1 MIEIFKS
8 YPINNSYEVGN
19 NGTIKYKGKVIRNG
33 LKDKPIL
40 INLVSTEIEYMVST
54 CFKDKE
60 GSYKLSTKP
69 HHRKDVKH
77 TKKAKQKIAKSKFKT
92 VVINNVKYA
101 SIKEATQI
109 LGVNRSTIY
118 RNIKT

>member
-19 NGTIKYKGKVIRNG
+19 TGTIKYKGKVIRNG

-40 INLVSTEIEYMVST
+40 INLVSTEVMDMVST

-60 GSYKLSTKP
+60 GSYKLSNKP

-77 TKKAKQKIAKSKFKT
+77 TKEAKQKIAKSKLKK
-92 VVINNVKYA
+92 VIINGVSYA
-101 SIKEATQI
+101 SITEATQI
-109 LGVNRSTIY
+109 LRVNRSTIY
-118 RNIKT
+118 RNVST

>member
-40 INLVSTEIEYMVST
+40 INLVSTEIEYMVNT

-69 HHRKDVKH
+69 HHRKGVKH
-77 TKKAKQKIAKSKFKT
+77 TKEARHKIAKSKLKK
-92 VVINNVKYA
+92 VVINNVSYA

-118 RNIKT
+118 RNVKT

>member
-40 INLVSTEIEYMVST
+40 INLVSTEVMDMVNT

-77 TKKAKQKIAKSKFKT
+77 TKEAKQKIAKSKLKK
-92 VVINNVKYA
+92 VVINGISYA
-101 SIKEATQI
+101 STTEATQI

-118 RNIKT
+118 RNIRT

>member
-40 INLVSTEIEYMVST
+40 INLVPTEVMDMVSV
-54 CFKDKE
+54 CFKGKE
-60 GSYKLSTKP
+60 GSYKLCTKP
-69 HHRKDVKH
+69 HHRKGIKH
-77 TKKAKQKIAKSKFKT
+77 STEAKQKIAKSKLKK
-92 VVINNVKYA
+92 VVINGVSYA
-101 SIKEATQI
+101 STTEATQI

-118 RNIKT
+118 RNVRT